1 MSGHSQVDTLNC
13 KYAQAAASPG
23 LPTWRVWSRLAVSL
37 GMFVRVAI
45 LYPIVSNSDYMI
57 AAICP
62 QMIRKTLR

>member
-1 MSGHSQVDTLNC
+1 MSGHSQVDMLNRKC
-13 KYAQAAASPG
+13 TQAAAPPQ

-37 GMFVRVAI
+37 GMFVRAAI